1 MLVRFIFD
9 EFYVYRTLCLHFI
22 QLLSNCPRNRTREA
36 DFIHRQVE
44 MILPSV
50 SFIQFLDFYFPFF
63 VFLGFFCIYFE
74 FLGQFIL
81 FLMIFFNGFCSCS
94 FSIFFHPITYNFFNK
109 CNGQWFVYWKL
120 YGTFRSFKLGKFF
133 CKNYQWLCC

>member
-44 MILPSV
+44 MILPGV

-63 VFLGFFCIYFE
+63 VFFYGLVGYFVLEVPLLADLAQKRMPSQSANFEKHRRLALLSLYVGGFWS
-74 FLGQFIL
+74 LQNL
-81 FLMIFFNGFCSCS
+81 W
-94 FSIFFHPITYNFFNK
+94 FS
-109 CNGQWFVYWKL
+109 
-120 YGTFRSFKLGKFF
+120 
-133 CKNYQWLCC
+133 